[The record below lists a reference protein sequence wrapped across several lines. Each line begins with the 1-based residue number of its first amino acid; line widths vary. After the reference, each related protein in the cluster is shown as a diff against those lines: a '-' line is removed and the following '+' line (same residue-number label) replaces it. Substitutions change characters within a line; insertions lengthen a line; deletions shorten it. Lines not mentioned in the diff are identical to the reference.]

1 MMGFG
6 FGMGGIGLIWMLLF
20 WVGLIALAIWLV
32 SLLFPAVR
40 NTDESKN
47 EPVSAREILK
57 ARYARGEISKEEYQE
72 MLQTIQRL

>member
-6 FGMGGIGLIWMLLF
+6 FGMGGFGLIWMLLF
-20 WVGLIALAIWLV
+20 WVGLVALAIWLV

-40 NTDESKN
+40 NTNEPDH

-57 ARYARGEISKEEYQE
+57 ARYARGEISKDEYQE
-72 MLQTIQRL
+72 MLQTIQQ